1 MALPFY
7 YTVKVGSTFL
17 TEDGL
22 VTGTPYVSTV
32 KGLDAVR
39 DSITVQQFIAIDGT
53 PIQQITQPVKGVPV
67 TVEIPWCGR
76 AMLDT
81 LTAIRLA
88 AVTGATTTTLTLYDN
103 SDGTGD
109 FSLTTYFNTIRFPGE
124 FVNGKIKDVTL
135 TFTVSAVAHLMTVT
149 AGTLT
154 LTGQSVTL
162 TQA

>member
-7 YTVKVGSTFL
+7 YTIKVGSTFL

-22 VTGTPYVSTV
+22 ITGTPYVSTV

-39 DSITVQQFIAIDGT
+39 DAITVQQIIAIDGT
-53 PIQQITQPVKGVPV
+53 PYQQTIQPTKGVPV
-67 TVEIPWCGR
+67 TVEIPWCER
-76 AMLDT
+76 SMLDT

-103 SDGTGD
+103 GDGMGD

-135 TFTVSAVAHLMTVT
+135 TFTVSAVAHLLTVSP
-149 AGTLT
+149 GTLT
-154 LTGQSVTL
+154 LAGQSVTL